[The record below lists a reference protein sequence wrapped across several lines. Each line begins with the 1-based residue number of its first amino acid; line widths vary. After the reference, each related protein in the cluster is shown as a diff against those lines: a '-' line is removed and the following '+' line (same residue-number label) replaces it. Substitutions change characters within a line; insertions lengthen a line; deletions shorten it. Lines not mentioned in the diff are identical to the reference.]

1 MSETESAGHTNSE
14 MHLSCWQYDLLGTD
28 VAMLQSLPLLL
39 LFLCPF
45 ALEALLLKQDGDC

>member
-14 MHLSCWQYDLLGTD
+14 MHLSCWQYDLLGSD